1 MLNIFPRSTCNQA
14 FVWLMA
20 VWAQYFSIVFKT
32 PSLAKSAF
40 REPYVELWVSLVVG
54 LLLRFSEINNDRW
67 WKKGTPSYRL
77 SARSSICIPRWMSW
91 FTYTFFHTHTHTSP
105 YKKVLSAEAA
115 ILTYLVALSTIF
127 LSCFFLQTTYLER
140 HFANFRSPFGWQ
152 IFRRRPPLFLPISLH
167 VTSIINFVNVMD
179 TT

>member
-77 SARSSICIPRWMSW
+77 SARSSICIPRWMPW
-91 FTYTFFHTHTHTSP
+91 FTYTFFHTHRDKICKSLFLC
-105 YKKVLSAEAA
+105 YSAERMMKPINKASRFSL
-115 ILTYLVALSTIF
+115 LT
-127 LSCFFLQTTYLER
+127 
-140 HFANFRSPFGWQ
+140 Q
-152 IFRRRPPLFLPISLH
+152 IKPH
-167 VTSIINFVNVMD
+167 C
-179 TT
+179 